1 MEIDTFLKKRIMK
14 KVKIKRVFGVVLL
27 IILGVFLL
35 SYGNSKNH
43 PTINSFI
50 LSSFISSQKNTVL
63 QDPKFKNYK
72 FDFETPELKGDF
84 ITESGLLN
92 PSELDDIQ
100 GDFLGQLSGAGLN
113 STYTEKQ
120 RTLSPQEWIAHG
132 GFSADVPEVPAS
144 LRHFYDPT
152 QVSGNQHLTD
162 TVNSRIMS
170 FFQSF
175 FPNPNTN
182 GVDWALGT
190 KGNFG
195 VLEHTYTWE
204 HGKKYVKGALE
215 ENDSEKRKIY
225 MARAWRSLGETL
237 HMIADNGC
245 PPHVRNDGHPSIP
258 IKLFS
263 YFGNPDPYEEILD
276 PNSLIRFRY
285 GEVPPKLGIKFKNA
299 KTVRE
304 IAHELAV
311 FTNENFITQETIS
324 GTDRFGRKIKQITN
338 PEYEYKSPKI
348 SKANY
353 EDGYYK
359 KGIEGINEKV
369 LMCTDLGYFSKYN
382 IYKSYPEVTKECVY
396 SQAKVLIPTIKLA
409 GANVVKLFIPKLKI
423 IISEVRDDG
432 TISGEIIHTTDQEY
446 KDKIYYNGPIQ
457 IRKKGTSKFISL
469 NVENGKFFGKINVK
483 EKTRVNAE
491 IEFGGISVYS
501 DDFIINDAKKKVNV
515 TLKAKKSSV
524 TLGES
529 VFIQVDP
536 HNSSYRFEWDFGD
549 GNKIN
554 NGESYEYN
562 RYKKAGGYTVNVNVY
577 DGTKLIGSNDIKIQV
592 SNYTGGSISQILGT
606 WDYRGANEGGETY
619 YTVNISGNSVAVH
632 YEDWILTFHG
642 TTSFYKRHSSLE
654 ANECRLNYTSV
665 TATIPDDP
673 DSDQDIDAA
682 GYISMIY
689 VDNSS
694 RLRVMKSSSNMA
706 GNQFASSAIILF
718 KPK

>member
-1 MEIDTFLKKRIMK
+1 MK
-14 KVKIKRVFGVVLL
+14 KVKIKRFFGIVLL
-27 IILGVFLL
+27 VTLGIFLL

-43 PTINSFI
+43 PTINTFI
-50 LSSFISSQKNTVL
+50 LKSFISISKSEIL
-63 QDPKFKNYK
+63 QDPKLKNYE
-72 FDFETPELKGDF
+72 FDFETPELKGNF

-92 PSELDDIQ
+92 PSELDHIK
-100 GDFLGQLSGAGLN
+100 GDFLGQLSGVGLN
-113 STYTEKQ
+113 NTYTEKE
-120 RTLSPQEWIAHG
+120 RTLSPQEWIEHG

-152 QVSGNQHLTD
+152 QGSGNQHLTD

-182 GVDWALGT
+182 GIDWALGT

-215 ENDSEKRKIY
+215 ESNPEKRKTF

-285 GEVPPKLGIKFKNA
+285 GEVPPKLGIKFKQA
-299 KTVRE
+299 KTARE

-324 GTDRFGRKIKQITN
+324 GTDRFGRKIKQIAH
-338 PEYEYKSPKI
+338 PQYEYKSPKI
-348 SKANY
+348 SKNNY

-359 KGIEGINEKV
+359 MEIEGISEKV

-409 GANVVKLFIPKLKI
+409 GANVTKLFIPKLKI
-423 IISEVRDDG
+423 NISEVRDDG
-432 TISGEIIHTTDQEY
+432 AISGEIIHTTDQEY
-446 KDKIYYNGPIQ
+446 KEKIYYNGPVEIK
-457 IRKKGTSKFISL
+457 RNGASKLISL
-469 NVENGKFFGKINVK
+469 NAENGKFFGKINVK
-483 EKTRVNAE
+483 QKTKVYAE

-501 DDFIINDAKKKVNV
+501 DDFIIDDVKKNVNV
-515 TLKAKKSSV
+515 TLKAKKTSII
-524 TLGES
+524 LGES
-529 VFIQVDP
+529 VSIQVDP
-536 HNSSYRFEWDFGD
+536 HNSSYRFEWDFGE
-549 GNKIN
+549 GSKIN
-554 NGESYEYN
+554 NGESYEYH

-577 DGTKLIGSNDIKIQV
+577 DGAKLIGSNKITIQV
-592 SNYTGGSISQILGT
+592 ANYTGGSISQIFGT
-606 WDYRGANEGGETY
+606 WDFRGGYEEGETS

-642 TTSFYKRHSSLE
+642 TTSFYKRHPSLD
-654 ANECRLNYTSV
+654 ANEYRLNYTSV
-665 TATIPDDP
+665 TATVPNDP
-673 DSDQDIDAA
+673 DSDQDVDAA

-694 RLRVMKSSSNMA
+694 RLRVMKSSSNEA
-706 GNQFASSAIILF
+706 GNQFASSAIPLF
-718 KPK
+718 KPR